1 MAMVWLKVPDGYIV
15 HRFYAYDIGTIN
27 QYVSKFGVFERY
39 MIAHRPIKK

>member
-1 MAMVWLKVPDGYIV
+1 MVVVWLKVTDGYIV
-15 HRFYAYDIGTIN
+15 HRFFAYDIGTIN